1 MTNAGRRVLASWA
14 TSREP
19 DEAELRAGRHFI
31 RRAVE
36 SIGVHAVVEMRP
48 EFSDIVAVARVAVVA
63 RFLGTVITAPSPT
76 RLVRP
81 APLAVAAALA
91 SQARPGRVAVRNA
104 RAATATRGSRLR
116 TPLRGDEGYRDE
128 SADLSIHQSGEIL
141 SNTLVIQGKLAN
153 EL

>member
-1 MTNAGRRVLASWA
+1 
-14 TSREP
+14 
-19 DEAELRAGRHFI
+19 
-31 RRAVE
+31 
-36 SIGVHAVVEMRP
+36 MRP
-48 EFSDIVAVARVAVVA
+48 EVSDIVAGARVAVVA

-91 SQARPGRVAVRNA
+91 SQARPDRVAVRNA